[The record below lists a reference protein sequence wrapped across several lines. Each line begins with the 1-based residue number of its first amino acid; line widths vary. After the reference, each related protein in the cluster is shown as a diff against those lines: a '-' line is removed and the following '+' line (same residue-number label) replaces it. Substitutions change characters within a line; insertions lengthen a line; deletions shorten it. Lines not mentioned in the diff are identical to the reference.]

1 MRAYGFLLLAV
12 FAQTSWALDV
22 SAWSDK
28 TLCRVANDQP
38 KNEDFKSAIDAR
50 GLSCI
55 VAVSKAKSQGVID
68 GLCKAPYKSAP
79 SIDLDYNAEF
89 SLNRYFT
96 NGDSFQL
103 NEYRYTGFGT
113 DPIGHLK
120 GGGIGAE
127 VKVVADLNN
136 DGRDDL
142 WLDYYESEVPSLI
155 LYGTADGGFIEEKNM
170 QGNVSR
176 RHIRNGDVADFNND
190 GWLDLVGFTTGD
202 PGVRMEAQ
210 GYDLGGRFIPRGQ
223 KDILLMNMEGKG
235 FAAMNIPEVRKNDW
249 NHGGSAGDING
260 DGWVEILPLSEG
272 EKEHTVPLVNHSGI
286 KHTLNQYPYST
297 EISRYLTSDMDA
309 GDLDGDGID
318 DMVFNMMPI
327 LSASNSA
334 LNKLGSVRVIYGDSD
349 MNFKDNRQLKF
360 GESWVTDSDMAELS
374 ENYTHEES
382 QIKGWVF
389 KTELGPSNIEII
401 DINADNRPDILQ
413 GIWIAGTGLQQTS
426 GFKAYINMG
435 DCFADGT
442 AYHFPAQQTN
452 RALHRDMDY
461 HTNYIQNFRA
471 GDVNNDGLNDIVLQ
485 IDGTS
490 YWQRSGETRFPYLFI
505 NNGNNIYLPPTIAAM
520 TGIIER
526 HDDMVPG
533 DFNGDGLTDLVSI
546 EREDGHRGTS
556 KVRLHLQ
563 KANPDSSTAV
573 YTPSDF
579 LNISGGSKK
588 RIAKLMVNTMKMEV
602 SLEDFLNNVTNF
614 DEKTSKSELYG
625 SYRLDWFI
633 INIGPSGGYDKGAT
647 DYVTINGDGMIF
659 YKVDRAKFPTPD
671 LRKKLEFTMS
681 GDGNFTLKGP
691 LGLFYLEGR
700 SFPTTIF
707 GNIHQKLGLGIWQEG
722 DPILVRLTKQ

>member
-12 FAQTSWALDV
+12 FSQTSWSLDV

-28 TLCRVANDQP
+28 TLCRVAKEQP
-38 KNEDFKSAIDAR
+38 ENEDFKSAIDAR

-79 SIDLDYNAEF
+79 SLDLDYNAEF
-89 SLNRYFT
+89 SLKRYFT

-113 DPIGHLK
+113 DPKGHLK
-120 GGGIGAE
+120 GGEIGAE

-202 PGVRMEAQ
+202 PGIRMEAE
-210 GYDLGGRFIPRGQ
+210 GYDLGGRSIPRGQ

-235 FAAMNIPEVRKNDW
+235 FAAMDIPEVRKNDW

-297 EISRYLTSDMDA
+297 EISRYLTGDMDA

-327 LSASNSA
+327 LNASHSA
-334 LNKLGSVRVIYGDSD
+334 LKKLGSVRVIYGDSD

-401 DINADNRPDILQ
+401 DINGDNRPDILQ

-435 DCFADGT
+435 NCFADGT

-485 IDGTS
+485 VDGTS

-520 TGIIER
+520 NGIIER

-546 EREDGHRGTS
+546 EREDVHMGIN

-563 KANPDSSTAV
+563 KANPDL

-579 LNISGGSKK
+579 LNISSGSKK
-588 RIAKLMVNTMKMEV
+588 RIAKLMANTMKMEV
-602 SLEDFLNNVTNF
+602 SLEDFLNNVTKI

-633 INIGPSGGYDKGAT
+633 INIGSSGGYVKGAT

-659 YKVDRAKFPTPD
+659 DKVDRSKFPTPD
-671 LRKKLEFTMS
+671 LRKKLVFTMI

-691 LGLFYLEGR
+691 LGTFDLEGR
-700 SFPTTIF
+700 SYPTSIF
-707 GNIHQKLGLGIWQEG
+707 GNIHKKLGLGIWQEG
-722 DPILVRLTKQ
+722 DPILVRLTKK

>member
-12 FAQTSWALDV
+12 FSQTSWALDV

-334 LNKLGSVRVIYGDSD
+334 LKKLGSVRVIYGDSD

-546 EREDGHRGTS
+546 EREDGHMGTS